1 MAKIVEISKAL
12 KEVGASKRG
21 DGLFTAIDIKRPQY
35 TQIMNTL

>member
-21 DGLFTAIDIKRPQY
+21 DGFCSQ
-35 TQIMNTL
+35 Q